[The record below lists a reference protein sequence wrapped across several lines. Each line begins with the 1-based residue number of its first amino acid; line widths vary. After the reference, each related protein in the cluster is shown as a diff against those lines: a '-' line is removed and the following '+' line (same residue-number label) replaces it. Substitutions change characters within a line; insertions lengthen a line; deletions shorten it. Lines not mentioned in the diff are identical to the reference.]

1 MPNIGEYSSVIQIG
15 FGLNLA
21 VSYVNLFVN
30 PALSRAERD
39 VARFSWW
46 IETPERLKEV
56 AGKKLDLAEFEE
68 ALSHWLQKIDRMTH
82 AIETHRRG
90 PICCALLAALALYV
104 SMLFTSVQL
113 GTLSIAAIVFLSI
126 APVILG
132 SGYLWFRTREERAA
146 EREACRRANNLFMP
160 KR

>member
-56 AGKKLDLAEFEE
+56 VGKKLALAEFEE
-68 ALSHWLQKIDRMTH
+68 ALSHWLQKTDRMTH
-82 AIETHRRG
+82 AIEMHRRG
-90 PICCALLAALALYV
+90 PIFCALSAALALYV
-104 SMLFTSVQL
+104 SMLFPSVQL
-113 GTLSIAAIVFLSI
+113 NIWSIGAIVFLSF
-126 APVILG
+126 APVVLG

-146 EREACRRANNLFMP
+146 EREACRKANKLFMP